1 MNLSAPFVRRPVATT
16 LLTIGATLVGIVA
29 FQFLPVASLPQVEFP
44 TINVS
49 ASLPGASP
57 ETMAS
62 SVAAPLERQFTRIA
76 GVTEMTSSSTIGGT
90 NVTLQ
95 FELSRDI
102 DGAARDVQAAINAA
116 RADLPSNL
124 PTVPRYSKVNPADGP
139 ILILA
144 LTSELVSRGQMY
156 DAASSILQQK
166 LSQVEGVGQV
176 AVGGGS
182 LPAIR
187 VDLNPTALN
196 KYGIGLGDVRQVL
209 TGTNVNRPKGQ
220 LTSDDRTW
228 EIRTNDQLQQAEEY
242 LPLIVAYRN
251 GRAVQLSDV
260 ASVETSVED
269 LRTMGVANGTPAVLV
284 IIYRQAGANII
295 ETVDRLRAQLPQL
308 EASLPGSMSLSI
320 VMDRTP
326 VIRASLHDVERTMA
340 ISVGLVILV
349 VFVFLRNLRATL
361 IPAVAVPVSLI
372 STFGVM
378 YLFGYSLDNLSLMA
392 LTIATGFVVDDAIVV
407 LENITRYREQGL
419 SPVDAA
425 LRGAK
430 EIAFTVVSMT
440 LSLVAVFI
448 PIFLMGGM
456 LGRLFREFA
465 VTLSTAILVSLVVSL
480 TTIPMLCARVLKS
493 EPTEAHGWWY
503 RVSERGF
510 GLLAGGYATSLRWV
524 LRHPRTM
531 LVVTLGTMALTV
543 YLYILVP
550 KGFFP
555 QQDTGRLFGNIQAAQ
570 DISFQAMRQKLTD
583 VVEIIKSDPAV
594 ASITG
599 FTGGGGHAGT
609 TNTGRMFIAL
619 KPLEERGLSS
629 DEVIARLRPKLAK
642 VPGAP
647 TYLQAIQDLRI
658 GGRASSAQYQY
669 TLQSVD
675 LAELNTWAPKVE
687 AKLRTIQEIVDVNSD
702 QQDRGQQSLVVF
714 DRVTASRLGLS
725 PQLIDDTLYDAFGQ
739 RQVSIMYT
747 PLNQYHVV
755 MEVAPQY
762 WQNPSA
768 LHDIY
773 VRSPNGAQVPLSA
786 VTRYEPANTILSVNH
801 QGQFPAVTVSFN
813 MAPGASLGQAVLAV
827 DQAMHDIGLPATVR
841 GTFQGTA
848 KAFQSSVENQPWL
861 ILAALVTVYIV
872 LGILYESYIHPI
884 TILSTLPSAGVGALL
899 ALLLFKT
906 ELSMIALIGIML
918 LIGIVKK
925 NAIMMIDFALHSER
939 MAEGKTPQEAIYEAC
954 LLRFRPIMMTTAA
967 ALLGALPLAVGMG
980 VGSELRRPL
989 GIAIVGGLLV
999 SQVLTLYTTPVVYLF
1014 LDRLRLRWV
1023 RARAAALPSRL
1034 PATPEE
1040 TTRA

>member
-209 TGTNVNRPKGQ
+209 TSTNVNRPKGQ
-220 LTSDDRTW
+220 LTGDERTW
-228 EIRTNDQLQQAEEY
+228 EIRTNDQLRQAEEY

-260 ASVETSVED
+260 ASVEMSVED

-465 VTLSTAILVSLVVSL
+465 VTLSTAILVSLLVSL

-493 EPTEAHGWWY
+493 EPAESHGWWY
-503 RVSERGF
+503 RTSERGF
-510 GLLAGGYATSLRWV
+510 GLLAGGYAASLRWV

-583 VVEIIKSDPAV
+583 VVDIIKSDPAV

-675 LAELNTWAPKVE
+675 LAELNAWAPKFE

-1023 RARAAALPSRL
+1023 RARAAALH
-1034 PATPEE
+1034 PA
-1040 TTRA
+1040 A

>member
-1 MNLSAPFVRRPVATT
+1 
-16 LLTIGATLVGIVA
+16 
-29 FQFLPVASLPQVEFP
+29 
-44 TINVS
+44 
-49 ASLPGASP
+49 
-57 ETMAS
+57 
-62 SVAAPLERQFTRIA
+62 
-76 GVTEMTSSSTIGGT
+76 
-90 NVTLQ
+90 
-95 FELSRDI
+95 
-102 DGAARDVQAAINAA
+102 
-116 RADLPSNL
+116 
-124 PTVPRYSKVNPADGP
+124 
-139 ILILA
+139 
-144 LTSELVSRGQMY
+144 
-156 DAASSILQQK
+156 
-166 LSQVEGVGQV
+166 
-176 AVGGGS
+176 
-182 LPAIR
+182 
-187 VDLNPTALN
+187 
-196 KYGIGLGDVRQVL
+196 
-209 TGTNVNRPKGQ
+209 
-220 LTSDDRTW
+220 
-228 EIRTNDQLQQAEEY
+228 
-242 LPLIVAYRN
+242 
-251 GRAVQLSDV
+251 
-260 ASVETSVED
+260 
-269 LRTMGVANGTPAVLV
+269 
-284 IIYRQAGANII
+284 
-295 ETVDRLRAQLPQL
+295 
-308 EASLPGSMSLSI
+308 
-320 VMDRTP
+320 
-326 VIRASLHDVERTMA
+326 
-340 ISVGLVILV
+340 
-349 VFVFLRNLRATL
+349 
-361 IPAVAVPVSLI
+361 
-372 STFGVM
+372 M

-465 VTLSTAILVSLVVSL
+465 VTLSTAILVSLLVSL

-493 EPTEAHGWWY
+493 EPAESHGWWY
-503 RVSERGF
+503 RTSERGF
-510 GLLAGGYATSLRWV
+510 GLLAGGYAASLRWV

-583 VVEIIKSDPAV
+583 VVDIIKSDPAV

-967 ALLGALPLAVGMG
+967 ALLGALPLAVGL
-980 VGSELRRPL
+980 VFVSELRVRFC
-989 GIAIVGGLLV
+989 IAIVGGLLV

-1023 RARAAALPSRL
+1023 RARAAALH
-1034 PATPEE
+1034 PA
-1040 TTRA
+1040 A

>member
-1 MNLSAPFVRRPVATT
+1 MNISAPFVRRPVATT
-16 LLTIGATLVGIVA
+16 LLTIGATFIGIVA
-29 FQFLPVASLPQVEFP
+29 FQFLPVAALPQVEFP

-76 GVTEMTSSSTIGGT
+76 GVTEMTSSSTMGGT

-102 DGAARDVQAAINAA
+102 DGAARDVQAAINAS

-124 PTVPRYSKVNPADGP
+124 PTAPKYSIVNPADGP

-144 LTSELVSRGQMY
+144 ITSELVTRGQMY

-182 LPAIR
+182 LPAVR

-209 TGTNVNRPKGQ
+209 TSTNVNRPKGQ
-220 LTSDDRTW
+220 LTGDDRTW
-228 EIRTNDQLQQAEEY
+228 EIRTNDQLHKADEY

-251 GRAVQLSDV
+251 GRPVQLSDV
-260 ASVETSVED
+260 AAVESSVED

-284 IIYRQAGANII
+284 IVYRQPDANII
-295 ETVDRLRAQLPQL
+295 ETVDRLRARLPQL

-326 VIRASLHDVERTMA
+326 VIRASLHDVERTLA
-340 ISVGLVILV
+340 ISVALVILV
-349 VFVFLRNLRATL
+349 VFVFLRDLRATL
-361 IPAVAVPVSLI
+361 IPAVVVPVSLI

-378 YLFGYSLDNLSLMA
+378 YLLGYSLDNLSLMA

-407 LENITRYREQGL
+407 LENITRYREQGV
-419 SPVDAA
+419 PAMEAA

-430 EIAFTVVSMT
+430 DIAFTVVSMT
-440 LSLVAVFI
+440 VSLIAVFI
-448 PIFLMGGM
+448 PVFLMEGM

-465 VTLSTAILVSLVVSL
+465 VTLSVAVGVSLVVSL
-480 TTIPMLCARVLKS
+480 TTIPMLCARVLRS
-493 EPTEAHGWWY
+493 EEAVTHGWWY
-503 RVSERGF
+503 RMSERGF
-510 GLLAGGYATSLRWV
+510 DAMLRRYAASLAWV

-531 LVVTLGTMALTV
+531 LVVTLATMALSI
-543 YLYILVP
+543 YLYVLVP

-555 QQDTGRLFGNIQAAQ
+555 QQDTGRLFGNIRAAQ
-570 DISFQAMRQKLTD
+570 DISFQAMRDKLTE

-599 FTGGGGHAGT
+599 FTGGGSHSGT

-629 DEVIARLRPKLAK
+629 DEVIGRLRPKLTK
-642 VPGAP
+642 VRGAP

-669 TLQSVD
+669 TLQSMD
-675 LAELNTWAPKVE
+675 LAELNTWAPKVD
-687 AKLRTIQEIVDVNSD
+687 AKLRTLPEIVDVNSD

-714 DRVTASRLGLS
+714 DRTTASRLGLS

-768 LHDIY
+768 LHEIY
-773 VRSPNGAQVPLSA
+773 VRSPSGAQVPLSA

-801 QGQFPAVTVSFN
+801 QGQFPAVTISFN
-813 MAPGASLGQAVLAV
+813 MAPGVSLGEAVVAV
-827 DQAMHDIGLPATVR
+827 DLAMRDIGLPATVR

-872 LGILYESYIHPI
+872 LGILYESYIHPL

-899 ALLLFKT
+899 ALLLFKA

-925 NAIMMIDFALHSER
+925 NAIMMIDFALQSER
-939 MAEGKTPQEAIYEAC
+939 MAEGKTPQAAIYEAC

-999 SQVLTLYTTPVVYLF
+999 SQVLTLYTTPVIYLL

-1023 RARAAALPSRL
+1023 RARETSPHPAA
-1034 PATPEE
+1034 
-1040 TTRA
+1040 

>member
-1 MNLSAPFVRRPVATT
+1 MNISAPFVRRPVATM
-16 LLTIGATLVGIVA
+16 LLTIGVTLVGIVA

-49 ASLPGASP
+49 AMLPGASP

-76 GVTEMTSSSTIGGT
+76 GVTEMTSTSMIGET

-95 FELSRDI
+95 FELHRDI

-124 PTVPRYSKVNPADGP
+124 PNSPSYRKINPSDGP

-144 LTSELVSRGQMY
+144 LTSDLMSRGQMY

-176 AVGGGS
+176 VVGGGS

-196 KYGIGLGDVRQVL
+196 KYGIGLGDVRRVL
-209 TGTNVNRPKGQ
+209 AGTNVNRPKGQ
-220 LTSDDRTW
+220 LTADDRTW
-228 EIRTNDQLQQAEEY
+228 EIRTNDQLHDVEEY

-260 ASVETSVED
+260 ATVQQSVEN

-295 ETVDRLRAQLPQL
+295 ETVDRLRARLPPL
-308 EASLPGSMSLSI
+308 EASLPGPIALSV

-326 VIRASLHDVERTMA
+326 VIRASLHDVEKTLI

-349 VFVFLRNLRATL
+349 VFVFLRNVRATV
-361 IPAVAVPVSLI
+361 IPTVAVPVSLI

-378 YLFGYSLDNLSLMA
+378 YLCGYSLDNLSLMA

-407 LENITRYREQGL
+407 LENITRYREQGV
-419 SPVDAA
+419 PPMEAA

-430 EIAFTVVSMT
+430 DIAFTVLSMT

-465 VTLSTAILVSLVVSL
+465 ATLSVAILMSLVVSL
-480 TTIPMLCARVLKS
+480 TTIPMLCARVLRS
-493 EPTEAHGWWY
+493 EPTGSHGWWY
-503 RVSERGF
+503 RTAERLF
-510 GLLAGGYATSLRWV
+510 EAMRGGYARSLTWV
-524 LRHPRTM
+524 LRHPRAM
-531 LVVTLGTMALTV
+531 LLVTLGTMALTV
-543 YLYILVP
+543 YLYVIAP

-555 QQDTGRLFGNIQAAQ
+555 QQDTGRLFASIQAAQ
-570 DISFQAMRQKLTD
+570 DISFQAMRQKLSE
-583 VVEIIKSDPAV
+583 VVDIIKSDPAV
-594 ASITG
+594 ENVTG
-599 FTGGGGHAGT
+599 FTGGGM
-609 TNTGRMFIAL
+609 TNTGRMFVAL
-619 KPLEERGLSS
+619 KPLAERGLSS

-647 TYLQAIQDLRI
+647 TYLQAIQDLRV

-675 LAELNTWAPKVE
+675 LSELNSWAPTVE
-687 AKLRTIQEIVDVNSD
+687 QTLRSLPEIVDVNSD

-714 DRVTASRLGLS
+714 DRATASRLGLS

-739 RQVSIMYT
+739 RQVSIIYT
-747 PLNQYHVV
+747 ALNQYHVV

-762 WQNPSA
+762 WQDPAA

-773 VRSPNGAQVPLSA
+773 VRAPTGAQVPLSA
-786 VTRYEPANTILSVNH
+786 VTRYEPMNTILSVNH
-801 QGQFPAVTVSFN
+801 QGQFPAVTLSFN
-813 MAPGASLGQAVLAV
+813 MAPGVSLGEAVRAV
-827 DQAMHDIGLPATVR
+827 DQAMHDIGLPAGVR

-848 KAFQSSVENQPWL
+848 KAFQSSIENQPWL
-861 ILAALVTVYIV
+861 ILAALVAVYIV
-872 LGILYESYIHPI
+872 LGILYESYIHPL

-899 ALLLFKT
+899 ALLLFKA
-906 ELSMIALIGIML
+906 ELTMIALIGIML

-925 NAIMMIDFALHSER
+925 NAIMMIDFALQSER
-939 MAEGKTPQEAIYEAC
+939 AAEGKTPAEAIYEAC
-954 LLRFRPIMMTTAA
+954 LLRFRPIMMTTMA
-967 ALLGALPLAVGMG
+967 ALLGALPLAVGTG

-989 GIAIVGGLLV
+989 GLAIVGGLLV

-1014 LDRLRLRWV
+1014 LDRLRLRWL
-1023 RARAAALPSRL
+1023 RARTASLHPAA
-1034 PATPEE
+1034 
-1040 TTRA
+1040 

>member
-1 MNLSAPFVRRPVATT
+1 MNISAPFVRRPVATT
-16 LLTIGATLVGIVA
+16 LLTIGATLIGIIA
-29 FQFLPVASLPQVEFP
+29 FPFLPVASLPQVEFP

-62 SVAAPLERQFTRIA
+62 SVAAPLERQFARIA
-76 GVTEMTSSSTIGGT
+76 GVTEMTSTSTIGGT

-95 FELSRDI
+95 FDLNRNI

-124 PTVPRYSKVNPADGP
+124 PNTPRYGKVNPADGP

-144 LTSELVSRGQMY
+144 LTSDLVTRGQMY

-176 AVGGGS
+176 YVGGGS

-196 KYGIGLGDVRQVL
+196 KYGIGLGEVRQVL
-209 TGTNVNRPKGQ
+209 SSTNVNRPKGQ
-220 LTSDDRTW
+220 LTAEDRTW
-228 EIRTNDQLQQAEEY
+228 EIRTNDQLHKAEEY

-260 ASVETSVED
+260 AAVESSVED
-269 LRTMGVANGTPAVLV
+269 LRTMGVANGVPAVLV

-295 ETVDRLRAQLPQL
+295 ETVDRLRARLPQL
-308 EASLPGSMSLSI
+308 EASLPGSMALSI

-326 VIRASLHDVERTMA
+326 VIRASLHDVERTLA
-340 ISVGLVILV
+340 ISVALVILV
-349 VFVFLRNLRATL
+349 VFAFLRDLRATL

-378 YLFGYSLDNLSLMA
+378 YVLGYSLDNLSLMA

-407 LENITRYREQGL
+407 LENITRYREQGV
-419 SPVDAA
+419 PAMDAA

-430 EIAFTVVSMT
+430 DIAFTVVSMT

-465 VTLSTAILVSLVVSL
+465 VTLSVAILVSLVVSL

-493 EPTEAHGWWY
+493 EPAGAHGWWY
-503 RVSERGF
+503 RMSERGF
-510 GLLAGGYATSLRWV
+510 DAMSGGYASSLAWV

-531 LVVTLGTMALTV
+531 LVVTLATMAVTV

-570 DISFQAMRQKLTD
+570 DISFQAMRQKLSE
-583 VVEIIKSDPAV
+583 VVEIIRSDPAV
-594 ASITG
+594 SSITG

-675 LAELNTWAPKVE
+675 LAELNAWAPKVE
-687 AKLRTIQEIVDVNSD
+687 TKLRTIPEIVDVNSD
-702 QQDRGQQSLVVF
+702 QQDRGQQSLVIF
-714 DRVTASRLGLS
+714 DRTTASRLGLS

-755 MEVAPQY
+755 MGVAPQY

-773 VRSPNGAQVPLSA
+773 VRSPTGSQVPLSV

-801 QGQFPAVTVSFN
+801 QGQFPAVTLSFN
-813 MAPGASLGQAVLAV
+813 MAPGASLGEAVAAV
-827 DQAMHDIGLPATVR
+827 DQAMHDIGLPANVR

-925 NAIMMIDFALHSER
+925 NAIMMIDFAVQSER
-939 MAEGKTPQEAIYEAC
+939 MEGGKTPQAAIYEAC

-1023 RARAAALPSRL
+1023 RARAASLH
-1034 PATPEE
+1034 PA
-1040 TTRA
+1040 A

>member
-1 MNLSAPFVRRPVATT
+1 MNISAPFVRRPVATT
-16 LLTIGATLVGIVA
+16 LLTLGATLIGIVA
-29 FQFLPVASLPQVEFP
+29 FPFLPVASLPQVEFP

-95 FELSRDI
+95 FELNRDI

-124 PTVPRYSKVNPADGP
+124 PNAPRYSKVNPADGP

-144 LTSELVSRGQMY
+144 ITSDLVSRGQMY

-182 LPAIR
+182 LPAVR

-196 KYGIGLGDVRQVL
+196 KYGIGLGEVRQVL
-209 TGTNVNRPKGQ
+209 TNTNVNRPKGQ
-220 LTSDDRTW
+220 LTADDRTW
-228 EIRTNDQLQQAEEY
+228 EIRTNDQLHKAEEY

-260 ASVETSVED
+260 AAVESSVED

-295 ETVDRLRAQLPQL
+295 ETVDRLRARLPQL
-308 EASLPGSMSLSI
+308 EASLPGSMALSI

-326 VIRASLHDVERTMA
+326 VIRASLHDVERTLA
-340 ISVGLVILV
+340 ISVALVILV
-349 VFVFLRNLRATL
+349 VFAFLRNLRATL

-378 YLFGYSLDNLSLMA
+378 YVLGYSLDNLSLMA

-407 LENITRYREQGL
+407 LENITRYREQGV
-419 SPVDAA
+419 PAMEAA

-430 EIAFTVVSMT
+430 DIAFTVVSMT

-465 VTLSTAILVSLVVSL
+465 VTLSVAILVSLAVSL

-493 EPTEAHGWWY
+493 EPAGAHGWWF

-510 GLLAGGYATSLRWV
+510 GVMLRGYATSLAWV
-524 LRHPRTM
+524 LRHPRIM
-531 LVVTLGTMALTV
+531 LVVTLATMAVTV

-570 DISFQAMRQKLTD
+570 DISFQAMRQKLSE
-583 VVEIIKSDPAV
+583 VVGIIKSDPAV

-669 TLQSVD
+669 TLQSMD

-687 AKLRTIQEIVDVNSD
+687 SKLRTVSEIVDVNSD

-714 DRVTASRLGLS
+714 DRTTASRLGLS

-739 RQVSIMYT
+739 RQVSIIYT

-768 LHDIY
+768 LHEIY

-801 QGQFPAVTVSFN
+801 QGQFPAVTLSFN
-813 MAPGASLGQAVLAV
+813 MAPGASLGQAVAAV
-827 DQAMHDIGLPATVR
+827 DQAMHDIGLPASVR

-872 LGILYESYIHPI
+872 LGILYESYIHPL

-899 ALLLFKT
+899 ALLLFKS

-939 MAEGKTPQEAIYEAC
+939 TGEGKTPQEAIYEAC

-967 ALLGALPLAVGMG
+967 ALLGALPLALGMG

-1023 RARAAALPSRL
+1023 RTRTTSLHPAA
-1034 PATPEE
+1034 
-1040 TTRA
+1040 